1 MTMTTTDAG
10 SGAGALPAAPTA
22 EERTVTKAKLVI
34 SEPKAS
40 GGKDIETIEF
50 PFNPKDFS
58 LTRKAN
64 WTSDPAKKAESPPEY
79 LGAQPTEIS
88 VEMFLDE
95 SEDAKGD
102 ISKTVDKL
110 LTCLDPHTGTGDSPS
125 APHVTF
131 FWGSAIRFR
140 GIVTSVAVNYTLFR
154 GTGTPIR
161 GRATVTI
168 KEMGQPAAAQNPTSG
183 SPGGY
188 RTHLMRAGDTLASV
202 AYAEYGDAGRWRLL
216 ADVNRID
223 DPSRIPAGTSLLVPG
238 R

>member
-1 MTMTTTDAG
+1 MVETVP
-10 SGAGALPAAPTA
+10 ALPTA
-22 EERTVTKAKLVI
+22 EQRSVTKARLVI
-34 SEPKAS
+34 SEPKTS
-40 GGKDIETIEF
+40 GGKEIATIEF

-95 SEDAKGD
+95 SEQDNGD
-102 ISKTVDKL
+102 ISKTVAKL
-110 LTCLDPHTGTGDSPS
+110 LKCLDPHTGTGDSPS

-131 FWGSAIRFR
+131 FWGSAIRFH
-140 GIVTSVAVNYTLFR
+140 GIVTSVAVNYALFR

-161 GRATVTI
+161 GKATVTI

-183 SPGGY
+183 SPAGY

-202 AYAEYGDAGRWRLL
+202 AYAEYGNAARWRLL
-216 ADVNRID
+216 AEANGID
-223 DPSRIPAGTSLLVPG
+223 DPSRIPAGQSLLVPG
-238 R
+238 P